1 MLRSRQMASVREPDY
16 GRDCTPVFKVAYQS
30 EEIALKAE
38 DRLLELMKQEAISR
52 RRMPILSNK
61 PEAKDGMHK
70 SDEIAIA
77 VLSEATAPMSVSQI
91 AKKGKEGRSTIHNAI
106 TRLLRANKIAWV
118 GEGSHKAR
126 LYELV
131 GE

>member
-16 GRDCTPVFKVAYQS
+16 GRDCTPVFKVAYHS

-38 DRLLELMKQEAISR
+38 DRLLDLMKQEAISR

-61 PEAKDGMHK
+61 PNTKDKMYA
-70 SDEIAIA
+70 SDKLVISA
-77 VLSEATAPMSVSQI
+77 LTSATAPMTISQL
-91 AKKGKEGRSTIHNAI
+91 AKECDINRATMDNAVN
-106 TRLLRANKIAWV
+106 RLLEAGKVFHVGYGANR
-118 GEGSHKAR
+118 AR
-126 LYELV
+126 LYKMG